1 MKSKYTSTPLQKS
14 KVGGDDDDN
23 DDDYYY
29 NSIQLFIYSMIY
41 LHTRQYNSN
50 ILKNINKV
58 QKQTYKN

>member
-14 KVGGDDDDN
+14 EVGGDDDDN

-41 LHTRQYNSN
+41 LHTRQNNSN
-50 ILKNINKV
+50 IIKK
-58 QKQTYKN
+58 YK